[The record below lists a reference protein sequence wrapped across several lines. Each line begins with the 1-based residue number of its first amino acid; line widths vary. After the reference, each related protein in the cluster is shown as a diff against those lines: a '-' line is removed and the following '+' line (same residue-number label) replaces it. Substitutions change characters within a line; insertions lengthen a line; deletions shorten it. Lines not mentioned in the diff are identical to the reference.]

1 MRNSDEVY
9 WTTSLPRDH
18 DALQELD
25 AYSQEWGGLSRAEA
39 TRRLLIEWMKIRRGQ
54 PISAWIAQ
62 KSSQQGEPTL
72 SEPAPREKEARNKVA
87 ITTSAAKAAS
97 RVLDD

>member
-25 AYSQEWGGLSRAEA
+25 ACSREWGGLSRAEV
-39 TRRLLIEWMKIRRGQ
+39 TRCLLITKFFVILRQ
-54 PISAWIAQ
+54 NVFHV
-62 KSSQQGEPTL
+62 EPCHL
-72 SEPAPREKEARNKVA
+72 F
-87 ITTSAAKAAS
+87 
-97 RVLDD
+97 